1 MGKEEAQAQVKVPA
15 SPDVGI
21 HCWPCSLLSPSEH
34 EVQFP
39 EALHDV
45 IPLVQCPYACSH
57 GPNMADL

>member
-1 MGKEEAQAQVKVPA
+1 MGREEAQAQVKVLA

-21 HCWPCSLLSPSEH
+21 HCWPCSRLSPSEH

-39 EALHDV
+39 EAFHDV